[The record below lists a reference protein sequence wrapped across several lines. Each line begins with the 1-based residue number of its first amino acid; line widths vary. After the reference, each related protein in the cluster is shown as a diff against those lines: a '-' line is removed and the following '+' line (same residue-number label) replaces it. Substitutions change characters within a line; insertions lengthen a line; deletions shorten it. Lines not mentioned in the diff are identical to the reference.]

1 MTSIHRRRCYAL
13 PRGAPDAGIIG
24 GPPRPASPGPG
35 NRGRRRLV
43 RRRSGCGGRAGPQW
57 WQAPGLPVES
67 AVRNEEPQPQ
77 AATAFGLL
85 TVKPAP
91 MSVST

>member
-1 MTSIHRRRCYAL
+1 MGRQYRRPRAMVRRTSAETSE
-13 PRGAPDAGIIG
+13 PAG
-24 GPPRPASPGPG
+24 RPAGPSHQIEV
-35 NRGRRRLV
+35 RRLV
-43 RRRSGCGGRAGPQW
+43 APERGVGQWAQDRAVPSS
-57 WQAPGLPVES
+57 S
-67 AVRNEEPQPQ
+67 AVRKLDPQPQ